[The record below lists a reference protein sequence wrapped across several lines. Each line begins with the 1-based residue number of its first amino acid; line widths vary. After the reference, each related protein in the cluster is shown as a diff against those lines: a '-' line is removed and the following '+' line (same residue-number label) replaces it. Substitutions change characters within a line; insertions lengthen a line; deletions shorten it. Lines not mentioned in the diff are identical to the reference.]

1 MIITVTPNPA
11 IDVTLTVGVMNPG
24 HTHRVPPG
32 ARRAGGKGINV
43 ARVLGDMGTDAVAIA
58 PVGTLDRA
66 WFADDLGTV
75 RSELVDV
82 PGNVRQS
89 TAVVEP
95 HQTTVFNETGSDRGP
110 QVWDDL
116 VAAVSRLLPG
126 ATCLVVSGSLPPG
139 CPPALYGQLV
149 SLGRAQGIPV
159 IADGTGEA
167 LRSAAEAGASVLKP
181 NASELIETTGETDAI
196 RGARVLQALGADLVL
211 VSLGED
217 GMLAI
222 ERDPSQPVLQAKLG
236 RVLSGNPTG
245 AGDAAVAGVA
255 SLLARSDSEAP
266 VSPASTLDGPVDV
279 RVPFDVRALL
289 VRATAWSAAAVL
301 EPLAGTVDPLRVAEL
316 EGAIQVSVVPETP
329 PVRSAAPSS
338 PASPSSAPCS
348 PASPSSAPSS
358 PAPSSPAPSEGSS

>member
-1 MIITVTPNPA
+1 MIVTVTPNPA
-11 IDVTLTVGVMNPG
+11 IDITLTVDVLHPG

-58 PVGTLDRA
+58 PVGTLDHA
-66 WFADDLGTV
+66 WFTDDLGAV
-75 RSELVDV
+75 RSELVEI

-95 HQTTVFNETGSDRGP
+95 HQTTVFNETGSDRGT

-116 VAAVSRLLPG
+116 VTTVKRLLPE

-149 SLGRAQGIPV
+149 SLGRAHGIPV

-167 LRSAAEAGASVLKP
+167 LRRAAEAGATALKP
-181 NASELIETTGETDAI
+181 NAAELAETTGETDPI
-196 RGARVLQALGADLVL
+196 RGARALQVLGAELVL

-217 GMLAI
+217 GMLAV
-222 ERDPSQPVLQAKLG
+222 ERDPSQPVLRAQLD

-255 SLLARSDSEAP
+255 SLLARSIFVTPESA
-266 VSPASTLDGPVDV
+266 TTPVDA
-279 RVPFDVRALL
+279 RAML

-301 EPLAGTVDPLRVAEL
+301 EPLAGSVNPARVAEL
-316 EGAIQVSVVPETP
+316 EMAIQVSVMSAATHVE
-329 PVRSAAPSS
+329 SAAP
-338 PASPSSAPCS
+338 
-348 PASPSSAPSS
+348 
-358 PAPSSPAPSEGSS
+358 SPAPSERRS